1 MSILSFKHLIAIGTL
16 CTGTAMLTTGCVSDD
31 YDLDSVDM
39 TMGLGSNGLKLKMGN
54 TEKILL
60 GDILDLDESVKL
72 DANNLFYLVEDGT
85 TSFNIHV
92 NEVSASFKE
101 SNIETQERV
110 LDYNSLKAQ
119 LGDVANQLPEGFNL
133 PVDAN
138 LSFSG
143 TAEGDADVDVSVEVP
158 AEVSYISSADV
169 KDMKVSLKIHT
180 LVSPGVKFGIEKIE
194 NFSITIPSI
203 LQVRDNSW
211 PAGWTM
217 KDNVLTHKDALVIP
231 ADGIICSI
239 VADKVD
245 TKGYGAPQDGMLVFG
260 KDDKGQS
267 VLQAGIKGTV
277 YFKTTGSFE
286 LSQDDYA
293 DIYLS
298 LSLGNSTKIDIEQVT
313 GKFSPEIN
321 PTVDPIDIA
330 SSLPD
335 FLNDEAVKIGAANPT
350 LKFTADLSDIP
361 VGLNLSGELTSV
373 KKGAQGFTK
382 NVSLPVTKVEDQK
395 YNTVYY
401 YQNGKPYDPEY
412 PTLPAGA
419 VTAKADKLSTLIE
432 KLPDE
437 IRVDLTGGKLS
448 VQDKE
453 YTIKLGHDY
462 HASADY
468 KVYVPF
474 QFDKGLTI
482 VYKDSTDSMVEDL
495 EDYQAEGVMVKAKA
509 QNTIPLDLEATIT
522 AYDVNN
528 KVIPGIKF
536 SPIRV
541 PAGDGSTVKETEVEI
556 SATLD
561 DPTLLQKMDRLKF
574 NVQAANDV
582 NGKVHELCSTQYL
595 RFADVRLY
603 LTGKVIADFN

>member
-1 MSILSFKHLIAIGTL
+1 
-16 CTGTAMLTTGCVSDD
+16 MLTTGCVSDD
-31 YDLDSVDM
+31 YDLDSVDL
-39 TMGLGSNGLKLKMGN
+39 TMGLGSDGLKLKMGN

-72 DANNLFYLVEDGT
+72 DANNLYYLVEEGT
-85 TSFNIHV
+85 TNFNIHV

-101 SNIETQERV
+101 STIETSERV
-110 LDYNSLKAQ
+110 LDYNIAKEQ
-119 LGDVANQLPEGFNL
+119 LGDVVNQLPPNASL
-133 PVDAN
+133 PVAAGIFFN
-138 LSFSG
+138 G
-143 TAEGDADVDVSVEVP
+143 EAKGYADVDVTVDVP
-158 AEVSYISSADV
+158 DEVSYISTADV
-169 KDMKVSLKIHT
+169 KDMKVSLQMHT
-180 LVSPGVKFGIEKIE
+180 DLSPNVKFGIDKVE

-203 LQVRDNSW
+203 LQVREGSW

-217 KDNVLTHKDALVIP
+217 KDNVLTHQGALTIP
-231 ADGIICSI
+231 QDGVICSI

-245 TKGYGAPQDGMLVFG
+245 TKGYGAPKDGKLAFG
-260 KDDKGQS
+260 KDANGRS
-267 VLQAGIKGTV
+267 VLQAGIQGKV
-277 YFKTTGSFE
+277 YFKSTGAFN
-286 LSQDDYA
+286 LSTSDYA
-293 DIYLS
+293 DIYLT
-298 LSLGNSTKIDIEQVT
+298 LSLGNSSKIDIEQVT

-335 FLNDEAVKIGAANPT
+335 FLNDDAVKIGAANPT
-350 LKFTADLSDIP
+350 LKFTADLTSIP

-382 NVSLPVTKVEDQK
+382 KVGLPVTQVEDKQH
-395 YNTVYY
+395 NTVYY
-401 YQNGKPYDPEY
+401 YQSGKPYDPEY

-419 VTAKADKLSTLIE
+419 VTAKANNLSSLIE

-453 YTIKLGHDY
+453 YTIQLGHDY
-462 HASADY
+462 QASADY

-482 VYKDSTDSMVEDL
+482 VYNDSTDSMSEDL
-495 EDYQAEGVMVKAKA
+495 EDYQAEGLMLKATA
-509 QNTIPLDLEATIT
+509 QNTIPLDLVATIT
-522 AYDVNN
+522 AYDVDGN
-528 KVIPGIKF
+528 VVPGINF
-536 SPIRV
+536 SEIKV
-541 PAGDGSTVKETEVEI
+541 PAGDGTNVNEAQVEI

-561 DPTLLQKMDRLKF
+561 EPSLLQKMDRLKF
-574 NVQAANDV
+574 SVKAANDV
-582 NGKVHELCSTQYL
+582 NGQVHELCSTQYL

-603 LTGKVIADFN
+603 LTGKVIGDFN

>member
-1 MSILSFKHLIAIGTL
+1 
-16 CTGTAMLTTGCVSDD
+16 MLTTGCVSDD
-31 YDLDSVDM
+31 YDLDSVDL
-39 TMGLGSNGLKLKMGN
+39 TMGLGSDGLKLKMGN

-72 DANNLFYLVEDGT
+72 DANNLYYLVEEGT
-85 TSFNIHV
+85 TNFNIHV

-101 SNIETQERV
+101 STIETSERV
-110 LDYNSLKAQ
+110 LDYNIAKEQ
-119 LGDVANQLPEGFNL
+119 LGDVVNQLPPNASL
-133 PVDAN
+133 PVAAGIFFN
-138 LSFSG
+138 G
-143 TAEGDADVDVSVEVP
+143 EAKGYADVDVTVDVP
-158 AEVSYISSADV
+158 LEVSYISTADV
-169 KDMKVSLKIHT
+169 KDMKVSLQMHT
-180 LVSPGVKFGIEKIE
+180 DLSPNVKFGIDKVE

-203 LQVRDNSW
+203 LQVREGSW

-217 KDNVLTHKDALVIP
+217 KDNVLTHQGALTIP
-231 ADGIICSI
+231 QDGVICSI

-245 TKGYGAPQDGMLVFG
+245 TKGYGAPKDGKLVFG
-260 KDDKGQS
+260 KDANGRS
-267 VLQAGIKGTV
+267 VLQAGIQGKV
-277 YFKTTGSFE
+277 YFKSTGAFNLGTS
-286 LSQDDYA
+286 DYA
-293 DIYLS
+293 DIYLT
-298 LSLGNSTKIDIEQVT
+298 LSLGNSSKIDIEQVT

-335 FLNDEAVKIGAANPT
+335 FLNDDAVKIGAANPT
-350 LKFTADLSDIP
+350 LKFTADLTSIP

-382 NVSLPVTKVEDQK
+382 KVGLPVTQVEDKQH
-395 YNTVYY
+395 NTVYY
-401 YQNGKPYDPEY
+401 YQSGKPYDPEY

-419 VTAKADKLSTLIE
+419 VTAKANNLSSLIE

-453 YTIKLGHDY
+453 YTIQLGHDY
-462 HASADY
+462 QASADY

-482 VYKDSTDSMVEDL
+482 VYNDSTDSMSEDL
-495 EDYQAEGVMVKAKA
+495 EDYQAEGLMLKATA
-509 QNTIPLDLEATIT
+509 QNTIPLDLVATIT
-522 AYDVNN
+522 AYDVDGN
-528 KVIPGIKF
+528 VVPGINF
-536 SPIRV
+536 SEIKV
-541 PAGDGSTVKETEVEI
+541 PAGDGTNVNEAQVEI

-561 DPTLLQKMDRLKF
+561 EPSLLQKMDRLKF
-574 NVQAANDV
+574 SVKAANDV
-582 NGKVHELCSTQYL
+582 NGQVHELCSTQYL

-603 LTGKVIADFN
+603 LTGKVIGDFN

>member
-1 MSILSFKHLIAIGTL
+1 
-16 CTGTAMLTTGCVSDD
+16 MLTTGCVSDD
-31 YDLDSVDM
+31 YDLDSVDL
-39 TMGLGSNGLKLKMGN
+39 TMGLGSDGLKLKMGN

-72 DANNLFYLVEDGT
+72 DANNLYYLVEEGT
-85 TSFNIHV
+85 TNFNIHV

-101 SNIETQERV
+101 STIETSERV
-110 LDYNSLKAQ
+110 LDYNIAKEQ
-119 LGDVANQLPEGFNL
+119 LGDVVNQLPPNASL
-133 PVDAN
+133 PVAAGIFFN
-138 LSFSG
+138 G
-143 TAEGDADVDVSVEVP
+143 EAKGYADVDVTVDVP
-158 AEVSYISSADV
+158 DEVSYISTADV
-169 KDMKVSLKIHT
+169 KDMKVSLQMHT
-180 LVSPGVKFGIEKIE
+180 DLSPNVKFGIDKVE

-203 LQVRDNSW
+203 LQVREGSW

-217 KDNVLTHKDALVIP
+217 KDNVLTHQGALTIP
-231 ADGIICSI
+231 QDGVICSI

-245 TKGYGAPQDGMLVFG
+245 TKGYGAPKDGKLAFG
-260 KDDKGQS
+260 KDANGRS
-267 VLQAGIKGTV
+267 VLQAGIQGKV
-277 YFKTTGSFE
+277 YFKSTGAFN
-286 LSQDDYA
+286 LSTSDYA
-293 DIYLS
+293 DIYLT
-298 LSLGNSTKIDIEQVT
+298 LSLGNSSKIDIEQVT

-335 FLNDEAVKIGAANPT
+335 FLNDDAVKIGAANPT
-350 LKFTADLSDIP
+350 LKFTADLTSIP

-382 NVSLPVTKVEDQK
+382 KVGLPVTQVEDKQH
-395 YNTVYY
+395 NTVYY
-401 YQNGKPYDPEY
+401 YQSGKPYDPEY

-419 VTAKADKLSTLIE
+419 VQAKANNLSSLIE

-453 YTIKLGHDY
+453 YTIQLGKDY
-462 HASADY
+462 QASADY

-482 VYKDSTDSMVEDL
+482 VYNDSTDSMSEDL
-495 EDYQAEGVMVKAKA
+495 EDYQAEGLMLKATA
-509 QNTIPLDLEATIT
+509 QNTIPLDLVATIT
-522 AYDVNN
+522 AYDVDGN
-528 KVIPGIKF
+528 VVPGIKF
-536 SPIRV
+536 SEIKV
-541 PAGDGSTVKETEVEI
+541 PAGDGTNVKEKEVEI

-561 DPTLLQKMDRLKF
+561 EPSLLQKMDRLKF
-574 NVQAANDV
+574 SVKAANDV
-582 NGKVHELCSTQYL
+582 NGQVHELCSTQYL

-603 LTGKVIADFN
+603 LTGKVIGDFN

>member
-1 MSILSFKHLIAIGTL
+1 
-16 CTGTAMLTTGCVSDD
+16 MLTTGCVSDD
-31 YDLDSVDM
+31 YDLDSVDL
-39 TMGLGSNGLKLKMGN
+39 TMGLGSDGLKLKMGN

-72 DANNLFYLVEDGT
+72 DANNLYYLVEEGT
-85 TSFNIHV
+85 TNFNIHV

-101 SNIETQERV
+101 STIETSERV
-110 LDYNSLKAQ
+110 LDYNIAKEQ
-119 LGDVANQLPEGFNL
+119 LGDVVNQLPPNASL
-133 PVDAN
+133 PVAAGIFFN
-138 LSFSG
+138 G
-143 TAEGDADVDVSVEVP
+143 EAKGYADVDVTVDVP
-158 AEVSYISSADV
+158 EEVSYISTADV
-169 KDMKVSLKIHT
+169 KDMKVSLQMHT
-180 LVSPGVKFGIEKIE
+180 DLSPNVKFGIDKVE

-203 LQVRDNSW
+203 LQVREGSW

-217 KDNVLTHKDALVIP
+217 KDNVLTHQGALTIP
-231 ADGIICSI
+231 QDGVICSI

-245 TKGYGAPQDGMLVFG
+245 TKGYGAPKDGKLAFG
-260 KDDKGQS
+260 KDANGRS
-267 VLQAGIKGTV
+267 VLQAGIQGKV
-277 YFKTTGSFE
+277 YFKSTGDFN
-286 LSQDDYA
+286 LTKDDYA
-293 DIYLS
+293 DIYLT
-298 LSLGNSTKIDIEQVT
+298 LSLGNSSKIDIEQVT

-335 FLNDEAVKIGAANPT
+335 FLNDDAVKIGAANPT
-350 LKFTADLSDIP
+350 LKFTADLTSIP

-382 NVSLPVTKVEDQK
+382 KVGLPVTQVEDKQH
-395 YNTVYY
+395 NTVYY
-401 YQNGKPYDPEY
+401 YQSGKPYDPEY

-419 VTAKADKLSTLIE
+419 VQAKANNLSSLIE

-453 YTIKLGHDY
+453 YTIQLGKDY
-462 HASADY
+462 QASADY

-482 VYKDSTDSMVEDL
+482 VYNDSTDSMSEDL
-495 EDYQAEGVMVKAKA
+495 EDYQAEGLMLKATA
-509 QNTIPLDLEATIT
+509 QNTIPLDLVATIT
-522 AYDVNN
+522 AYDVDGN
-528 KVIPGIKF
+528 VVPGIKF
-536 SPIRV
+536 SEIKV
-541 PAGDGSTVKETEVEI
+541 PAGDGTNVKEKEVEI

-561 DPTLLQKMDRLKF
+561 KPSLLQKMDRLKF
-574 NVQAANDV
+574 SVKAANDV

-603 LTGKVIADFN
+603 LTGKVIGDFN

>member
-1 MSILSFKHLIAIGTL
+1 
-16 CTGTAMLTTGCVSDD
+16 MLTTGCVSDD
-31 YDLDSVDM
+31 YDLDSVDL
-39 TMGLGSNGLKLKMGN
+39 TMGLGSDGLKLKMGN

-72 DANNLFYLVEDGT
+72 DANNLYYLVEEGT
-85 TSFNIHV
+85 TNFNIHV

-101 SNIETQERV
+101 STIETSERV
-110 LDYNSLKAQ
+110 LDYNIAKEQ
-119 LGDVANQLPEGFNL
+119 LGDVVNQLPPNASL
-133 PVDAN
+133 PVAAGIFFN
-138 LSFSG
+138 G
-143 TAEGDADVDVSVEVP
+143 EAKGYADVDVTVDVP
-158 AEVSYISSADV
+158 EEVSYISTADV
-169 KDMKVSLKIHT
+169 KDMKVSLQMHT
-180 LVSPGVKFGIEKIE
+180 DLSPNVKFGIDKVE

-203 LQVRDNSW
+203 LQVREGSW

-217 KDNVLTHKDALVIP
+217 KDNVLTHQGALTIP
-231 ADGIICSI
+231 QDGVICSI

-245 TKGYGAPQDGMLVFG
+245 TKGYGAPKDGKLAFG
-260 KDDKGQS
+260 KDANGRS
-267 VLQAGIKGTV
+267 VLQAGIQGKV
-277 YFKTTGSFE
+277 YFKSTGAFNLGTS
-286 LSQDDYA
+286 DYA
-293 DIYLS
+293 DIYLT
-298 LSLGNSTKIDIEQVT
+298 LSLGNSSKIDIEQVT

-335 FLNDEAVKIGAANPT
+335 FLNDDAVKIGAANPT
-350 LKFTADLSDIP
+350 LKFTADLTSIP

-382 NVSLPVTKVEDQK
+382 KVGLPVTQVEDKQH
-395 YNTVYY
+395 NTVYY
-401 YQNGKPYDPEY
+401 YQSGKPYDPEY

-419 VTAKADKLSTLIE
+419 VTAKANNLSSLIE

-453 YTIKLGHDY
+453 YTIQLGHDY
-462 HASADY
+462 QASADY

-482 VYKDSTDSMVEDL
+482 VYNDSTDSMSEDL
-495 EDYQAEGVMVKAKA
+495 EDYQAEGLMLKATA
-509 QNTIPLDLEATIT
+509 QNTIPLDLVATIT
-522 AYDVNN
+522 AYDVDGN
-528 KVIPGIKF
+528 VVPGINF
-536 SPIRV
+536 SEIKV
-541 PAGDGSTVKETEVEI
+541 PAGDGTNVNEAQVEI

-561 DPTLLQKMDRLKF
+561 EPSLLQKMDRLKF
-574 NVQAANDV
+574 SVKAANDV
-582 NGKVHELCSTQYL
+582 NGQVHELCSTQYL

-603 LTGKVIADFN
+603 LTGKVIGDFN

>member
-1 MSILSFKHLIAIGTL
+1 MSILSLKHLIAIGAL

-31 YDLDSVDM
+31 YDLDSVDL
-39 TMGLGSNGLKLKMGN
+39 TMGLGSDGLKLKMGN

-72 DANNLFYLVEDGT
+72 DANNLYYLVEEGT
-85 TSFNIHV
+85 TNFNIHV

-101 SNIETQERV
+101 STIETSERV
-110 LDYNSLKAQ
+110 LDYNIAKEQ
-119 LGDVANQLPEGFNL
+119 LGDVVNQLPPNASL
-133 PVDAN
+133 PVAAGIFFN
-138 LSFSG
+138 G
-143 TAEGDADVDVSVEVP
+143 EAKGYADVDVTVDVP
-158 AEVSYISSADV
+158 EEVSYISTADV
-169 KDMKVSLKIHT
+169 KDMKVSLQMHT
-180 LVSPGVKFGIEKIE
+180 DLSPNVKFGIDKVE

-203 LQVRDNSW
+203 LQVREGSW

-217 KDNVLTHKDALVIP
+217 KDNVLTHQGALTIP
-231 ADGIICSI
+231 QDGVICSI

-245 TKGYGAPQDGMLVFG
+245 TKGYGAPKDGKLAFG
-260 KDDKGQS
+260 KDANGRS
-267 VLQAGIKGTV
+267 VLQAGIQGKV
-277 YFKTTGSFE
+277 YFKSTGAFN
-286 LSQDDYA
+286 LSTSDYA
-293 DIYLS
+293 DIYLT
-298 LSLGNSTKIDIEQVT
+298 LSLGNSSKIDIEQVT

-335 FLNDEAVKIGAANPT
+335 FLNDDAVKIGAANPT
-350 LKFTADLSDIP
+350 LKFTADLTSIP

-382 NVSLPVTKVEDQK
+382 KVGLPVTQVEDKQH
-395 YNTVYY
+395 NTVYY
-401 YQNGKPYDPEY
+401 YQSGKPYDPEY

-419 VTAKADKLSTLIE
+419 VTAKANNLSSLIE

-453 YTIKLGHDY
+453 YTIQLGQDY
-462 HASADY
+462 QASADY

-482 VYKDSTDSMVEDL
+482 VYNDSTDSMSEDL
-495 EDYQAEGVMVKAKA
+495 EDYQAEGLMLKATA
-509 QNTIPLDLEATIT
+509 QNTIPLDLVATIT
-522 AYDVNN
+522 AYDVDGN
-528 KVIPGIKF
+528 VVPGINF
-536 SPIRV
+536 SEIKV
-541 PAGDGSTVKETEVEI
+541 PAGDGTNVNEAQVEI

-561 DPTLLQKMDRLKF
+561 EPSLLQKMDRLKF
-574 NVQAANDV
+574 SVKAANDV
-582 NGKVHELCSTQYL
+582 NGQVHELCSTQYL

-603 LTGKVIADFN
+603 LTGKVIGDFN

>member
-1 MSILSFKHLIAIGTL
+1 
-16 CTGTAMLTTGCVSDD
+16 MLTTGCVSDD
-31 YDLDSVDM
+31 YDLDSVDL
-39 TMGLGSNGLKLKMGN
+39 TMGLGSDGLKLKMGN

-72 DANNLFYLVEDGT
+72 DANNLYYLVEEGT
-85 TSFNIHV
+85 TNFNIHV

-101 SNIETQERV
+101 STIETSERV
-110 LDYNSLKAQ
+110 LDYNIAKEQ
-119 LGDVANQLPEGFNL
+119 LGDVVNQLPPNASL
-133 PVDAN
+133 PVAAGIFFN
-138 LSFSG
+138 G
-143 TAEGDADVDVSVEVP
+143 EAKGYADVDVTVDVP
-158 AEVSYISSADV
+158 EEVSYISTADV
-169 KDMKVSLKIHT
+169 KDMKVSLQMHT
-180 LVSPGVKFGIEKIE
+180 DLSPNVKFGIDKVE

-203 LQVRDNSW
+203 LQVREGSW

-217 KDNVLTHKDALVIP
+217 KDNVLTHQGALTIP
-231 ADGIICSI
+231 QDGVICSI

-245 TKGYGAPQDGMLVFG
+245 TKGYGAPKDGKLAFG
-260 KDDKGQS
+260 KDANGRS
-267 VLQAGIKGTV
+267 VLQAGIQGKV
-277 YFKTTGSFE
+277 YFKSTGAFN
-286 LSQDDYA
+286 LSTSDYA
-293 DIYLS
+293 DIYLT
-298 LSLGNSTKIDIEQVT
+298 LSLGNSSKIDIEQVT

-335 FLNDEAVKIGAANPT
+335 FLNDDAVKIGAANPT
-350 LKFTADLSDIP
+350 LKFTADLTSIP

-382 NVSLPVTKVEDQK
+382 KVDLPVTQVEDKQH
-395 YNTVYY
+395 NTVYY
-401 YQNGKPYDPEY
+401 YQSGKPYDPEY

-419 VTAKADKLSTLIE
+419 VQAKANNLSSLIE

-453 YTIKLGHDY
+453 YTIQLGHDY
-462 HASADY
+462 QASADY

-482 VYKDSTDSMVEDL
+482 VYNDSTDSMSEDL
-495 EDYQAEGVMVKAKA
+495 EDYQAEGLMLKATA
-509 QNTIPLDLEATIT
+509 QNTIPLDLVATIT
-522 AYDVNN
+522 AYDVDGN
-528 KVIPGIKF
+528 VVPGIKF
-536 SPIRV
+536 SEIKV
-541 PAGDGSTVKETEVEI
+541 PAGDGTNVKEKEVEI

-561 DPTLLQKMDRLKF
+561 KPSLLQKMDRLKF
-574 NVQAANDV
+574 SVKAANDV
-582 NGKVHELCSTQYL
+582 NGQVHELCSTQYL

-603 LTGKVIADFN
+603 LTGKVIGDFN

>member
-1 MSILSFKHLIAIGTL
+1 MSILSLKHLIAIGAL

-31 YDLDSVDM
+31 YDLDSVDL
-39 TMGLGSNGLKLKMGN
+39 TMGLGSDGLKLKMGN

-72 DANNLFYLVEDGT
+72 DANNLYYLVEEGT
-85 TSFNIHV
+85 TNFNIHV

-101 SNIETQERV
+101 STIETSERV
-110 LDYNSLKAQ
+110 LDYNIAKEQ
-119 LGDVANQLPEGFNL
+119 LGDVVNQLPPNASL
-133 PVDAN
+133 PVAAGIFFN
-138 LSFSG
+138 G
-143 TAEGDADVDVSVEVP
+143 EAKGYADVDVTVDVP
-158 AEVSYISSADV
+158 EEVSYISTADV
-169 KDMKVSLKIHT
+169 KDMKVSLQMHT
-180 LVSPGVKFGIEKIE
+180 DLSPNVKFGIDKVE

-203 LQVRDNSW
+203 LQVREGSW

-217 KDNVLTHKDALVIP
+217 KDNVLTHQGALTIP
-231 ADGIICSI
+231 QDGVICSI

-245 TKGYGAPQDGMLVFG
+245 TKGYGAPKDGKLAFG
-260 KDDKGQS
+260 KDANGRS
-267 VLQAGIKGTV
+267 VLQAGIQGKV
-277 YFKTTGSFE
+277 YFKSTGAFNLGTS
-286 LSQDDYA
+286 DYA
-293 DIYLS
+293 DIYLT
-298 LSLGNSTKIDIEQVT
+298 LSLGNSSKIDIEQVT

-335 FLNDEAVKIGAANPT
+335 FLNDDAVKIGAANPT
-350 LKFTADLSDIP
+350 LKFTADLTSIP

-382 NVSLPVTKVEDQK
+382 KVGLPVTQVEDKQH
-395 YNTVYY
+395 NTVYY
-401 YQNGKPYDPEY
+401 YQSGKPYDPEY

-419 VTAKADKLSTLIE
+419 VTAKANNLSSLIE

-448 VQDKE
+448 VQNKE
-453 YTIKLGHDY
+453 YTIQLGKDY
-462 HASADY
+462 QASADY

-482 VYKDSTDSMVEDL
+482 VYNDSTDSMSEDL
-495 EDYQAEGVMVKAKA
+495 EDYQAEGLMLKATA
-509 QNTIPLDLEATIT
+509 QNTIPLDLVATIT
-522 AYDVNN
+522 AYDVNGD
-528 KVIPGIKF
+528 VVPGIKF
-536 SPIRV
+536 SEIKV
-541 PAGDGSTVKETEVEI
+541 PAGDGTNVKEAQVEI

-561 DPTLLQKMDRLKF
+561 EPSLLQKMDRLKF
-574 NVQAANDV
+574 SVKAANDV
-582 NGKVHELCSTQYL
+582 NGQVHELCSTQYL

-603 LTGKVIADFN
+603 LTGKVIGDFN

>member
-1 MSILSFKHLIAIGTL
+1 
-16 CTGTAMLTTGCVSDD
+16 MLTTGCVSDD
-31 YDLDSVDM
+31 YDLDSVDL
-39 TMGLGSNGLKLKMGN
+39 TMGLGSDGLKLKMGN

-72 DANNLFYLVEDGT
+72 DANNLYYLVEEGT
-85 TSFNIHV
+85 TNFNIHV

-101 SNIETQERV
+101 STIETSERV
-110 LDYNSLKAQ
+110 LDYNIAKEQ
-119 LGDVANQLPEGFNL
+119 LGDVVNQLPPNASL
-133 PVDAN
+133 PVAAGIFFN
-138 LSFSG
+138 G
-143 TAEGDADVDVSVEVP
+143 EAKGYADVDVTVDVP
-158 AEVSYISSADV
+158 EEVSYISTADV
-169 KDMKVSLKIHT
+169 KDMKVSLQMHT
-180 LVSPGVKFGIEKIE
+180 DLSPNVKFGIDKVE

-203 LQVRDNSW
+203 LQVREGSW

-217 KDNVLTHKDALVIP
+217 KDNVLTHQGALTIP
-231 ADGIICSI
+231 QDGVICSI

-245 TKGYGAPQDGMLVFG
+245 TKGYGAPKDGKLAFG
-260 KDDKGQS
+260 KDANGRS
-267 VLQAGIKGTV
+267 VLQAGIQGKV
-277 YFKTTGSFE
+277 YFKSTGAFNLGTS
-286 LSQDDYA
+286 DYA
-293 DIYLS
+293 DIYLT
-298 LSLGNSTKIDIEQVT
+298 LSLGNSSKIDIEQVT

-335 FLNDEAVKIGAANPT
+335 FLNDDAVKIGAANPT
-350 LKFTADLSDIP
+350 LKFTADLTSIP

-382 NVSLPVTKVEDQK
+382 KVDLPVTKVEDKQL
-395 YNTVYY
+395 NTVYY
-401 YQNGKPYDPEY
+401 YQSGKPYDPEF

-419 VTAKADKLSTLIE
+419 VQAKANNLSSLIE

-453 YTIKLGHDY
+453 YTIQLGHDY
-462 HASADY
+462 QASADY

-482 VYKDSTDSMVEDL
+482 VYNDSTDSMSEDL
-495 EDYQAEGVMVKAKA
+495 EDYQAEGLMLKATA
-509 QNTIPLDLEATIT
+509 QNTIPLDLVATIT
-522 AYDVNN
+522 AYDVDGN
-528 KVIPGIKF
+528 VVPGINF
-536 SPIRV
+536 SEIRV
-541 PAGDGSTVKETEVEI
+541 PAGNGTSVNEAQVEI

-561 DPTLLQKMDRLKF
+561 EPSLLQKMDRLKF
-574 NVQAANDV
+574 SVKAANDV
-582 NGKVHELCSTQYL
+582 NGQVHELCSTQYL

-603 LTGKVIADFN
+603 LTGKVIGDFN

>member
-1 MSILSFKHLIAIGTL
+1 
-16 CTGTAMLTTGCVSDD
+16 MLTTGCVSDD
-31 YDLDSVDM
+31 YDLDSVDL
-39 TMGLGSNGLKLKMGN
+39 TMGLGSDGLKLKMGN

-72 DANNLFYLVEDGT
+72 DANNLYYLVEEGT
-85 TSFNIHV
+85 TNFNIHV

-101 SNIETQERV
+101 STIETSERV
-110 LDYNSLKAQ
+110 LDYNIAKEQ
-119 LGDVANQLPEGFNL
+119 LGDVVNQLPPNASL
-133 PVDAN
+133 PVAAGIFFN
-138 LSFSG
+138 G
-143 TAEGDADVDVSVEVP
+143 EAKGYADVDVTVDVP
-158 AEVSYISSADV
+158 EEVSYISTADV
-169 KDMKVSLKIHT
+169 KDMKVSLQMHT
-180 LVSPGVKFGIEKIE
+180 DLSPNVKFGIDKVE

-203 LQVRDNSW
+203 LQVREGSW

-217 KDNVLTHKDALVIP
+217 KDNVLTHQGALTIP
-231 ADGIICSI
+231 QDGVICSI

-245 TKGYGAPQDGMLVFG
+245 TKGYGAPKDGKLAFG
-260 KDDKGQS
+260 KDANGRS
-267 VLQAGIKGTV
+267 VLQAGIQGKV
-277 YFKTTGSFE
+277 YFKSTGAFN
-286 LSQDDYA
+286 LSTSDYA
-293 DIYLS
+293 DIYLT
-298 LSLGNSTKIDIEQVT
+298 LSLGNSSKIDIEQVT

-335 FLNDEAVKIGAANPT
+335 FLNDDAVKIGAANPT
-350 LKFTADLSDIP
+350 LKFTADLTSIP

-382 NVSLPVTKVEDQK
+382 KVGLPVTQVEDKQH
-395 YNTVYY
+395 NTVYY
-401 YQNGKPYDPEY
+401 YQSGKPYDPEF

-419 VTAKADKLSTLIE
+419 VQAKANNLSSLIE

-453 YTIKLGHDY
+453 YTIQLGKDY
-462 HASADY
+462 QASADY

-482 VYKDSTDSMVEDL
+482 VYNDSTDSMSEDL
-495 EDYQAEGVMVKAKA
+495 EDYQAEGLMLKATA
-509 QNTIPLDLEATIT
+509 QNTIPLDLVATIT
-522 AYDVNN
+522 AYDVNGD
-528 KVIPGIKF
+528 VVPGIKF
-536 SPIRV
+536 SEIKV
-541 PAGDGSTVKETEVEI
+541 PAGDGTNVNEAQVEI

-561 DPTLLQKMDRLKF
+561 EPSLLQKMDRLKF
-574 NVQAANDV
+574 SVKAANDV

-603 LTGKVIADFN
+603 LTGKVIGDFN

>member
-1 MSILSFKHLIAIGTL
+1 MSILSLKHLIAIGAL

-31 YDLDSVDM
+31 YDLDSVDL
-39 TMGLGSNGLKLKMGN
+39 TMGLGSDGLKLKMGN

-72 DANNLFYLVEDGT
+72 DANNLYYLVEEGT
-85 TSFNIHV
+85 TNFNIHV

-101 SNIETQERV
+101 STIETSERV
-110 LDYNSLKAQ
+110 LDYNIAKEQ
-119 LGDVANQLPEGFNL
+119 LGDVVNQLPPNASL
-133 PVDAN
+133 PVAAGIFFN
-138 LSFSG
+138 G
-143 TAEGDADVDVSVEVP
+143 EAKGYADVDVTVDVP
-158 AEVSYISSADV
+158 DEVSYISTADV
-169 KDMKVSLKIHT
+169 KDMKVSLQMHT
-180 LVSPGVKFGIEKIE
+180 DLSPNVKFGIDKVE

-203 LQVRDNSW
+203 LQVREGSW

-217 KDNVLTHKDALVIP
+217 KDNVLTHQGALTIP
-231 ADGIICSI
+231 QDGVICSI

-245 TKGYGAPQDGMLVFG
+245 TKGYGAPKDGKLVFG
-260 KDDKGQS
+260 KDANGRS
-267 VLQAGIKGTV
+267 VLQAGIQGKV
-277 YFKTTGSFE
+277 YFKSTGAFN
-286 LSQDDYA
+286 LSTSDYA
-293 DIYLS
+293 DIYLT
-298 LSLGNSTKIDIEQVT
+298 LSLGNSSKIDIEQVT

-335 FLNDEAVKIGAANPT
+335 FLNDDAVKIGAANPT
-350 LKFTADLSDIP
+350 LKFTADLTSIP

-382 NVSLPVTKVEDQK
+382 KVGLPVTQVEDKQH
-395 YNTVYY
+395 NTVYY
-401 YQNGKPYDPEY
+401 YQSGKPYDPEY

-419 VTAKADKLSTLIE
+419 VTAKANNLSSLIE

-453 YTIKLGHDY
+453 YTIQLGHDY
-462 HASADY
+462 QASADY

-482 VYKDSTDSMVEDL
+482 VYNDSTDSMSEDL
-495 EDYQAEGVMVKAKA
+495 EDYQAEGLMLKATA
-509 QNTIPLDLEATIT
+509 QNTIPLDLVATIT
-522 AYDVNN
+522 AYDVDGN
-528 KVIPGIKF
+528 VVPGINF
-536 SPIRV
+536 SEIKV
-541 PAGDGSTVKETEVEI
+541 PAGDGTNVNEAQVEI

-561 DPTLLQKMDRLKF
+561 EPSLLQKMDRLKF
-574 NVQAANDV
+574 SVKAANDV
-582 NGKVHELCSTQYL
+582 NGQVHELCSTQYL

-603 LTGKVIADFN
+603 LTGKVIGDFN

>member
-1 MSILSFKHLIAIGTL
+1 
-16 CTGTAMLTTGCVSDD
+16 MLTTGCVSDD
-31 YDLDSVDM
+31 YDLDSVDL
-39 TMGLGSNGLKLKMGN
+39 TMGLGSDGLKLKMGN

-72 DANNLFYLVEDGT
+72 DANNLYYLVEEGT
-85 TSFNIHV
+85 TNFNIHV

-101 SNIETQERV
+101 STIETSERV
-110 LDYNSLKAQ
+110 LDYNIAKEQ
-119 LGDVANQLPEGFNL
+119 LGDVVNQLPPNASL
-133 PVDAN
+133 PVAAGIFFN
-138 LSFSG
+138 G
-143 TAEGDADVDVSVEVP
+143 EAKGYADVDVTVDVP
-158 AEVSYISSADV
+158 EEVSYISTADV
-169 KDMKVSLKIHT
+169 KDMKVSLQMHT
-180 LVSPGVKFGIEKIE
+180 DLSPNVKFGIDKVE

-203 LQVRDNSW
+203 LQVREGSW

-217 KDNVLTHKDALVIP
+217 KDNVLTHQGALTIP
-231 ADGIICSI
+231 QDGVICSI

-245 TKGYGAPQDGMLVFG
+245 TKGYGAPKDGKLAFG
-260 KDDKGQS
+260 KDANGRS
-267 VLQAGIKGTV
+267 VLQAGIQGKV
-277 YFKTTGSFE
+277 YFKSTGAFN
-286 LSQDDYA
+286 LSTSDYA
-293 DIYLS
+293 DIYLT
-298 LSLGNSTKIDIEQVT
+298 LSLGNSSKIDIEQVT

-335 FLNDEAVKIGAANPT
+335 FLNDDAVKIGAANPT
-350 LKFTADLSDIP
+350 LKFTADLTSIP

-382 NVSLPVTKVEDQK
+382 KVGLPVTQVEDKQH
-395 YNTVYY
+395 NTVYY
-401 YQNGKPYDPEY
+401 YQSGKPYDPEF

-419 VTAKADKLSTLIE
+419 VQAKANNLSSLIE

-453 YTIKLGHDY
+453 YTIQLGKDY
-462 HASADY
+462 QASADY

-474 QFDKGLTI
+474 LFDKGLTI
-482 VYKDSTDSMVEDL
+482 VYNDSTDSMSEDL
-495 EDYQAEGVMVKAKA
+495 EDYQAEGLMLKATA
-509 QNTIPLDLEATIT
+509 QNTIPLDLVATIT
-522 AYDVNN
+522 AYDVNGD
-528 KVIPGIKF
+528 VVPGIKF
-536 SPIRV
+536 SEIKV
-541 PAGDGSTVKETEVEI
+541 PAGDGTNVNEAQVEI

-561 DPTLLQKMDRLKF
+561 EPSLLQKMDRLKF
-574 NVQAANDV
+574 SVKAANDV

-603 LTGKVIADFN
+603 LTGKVIGDFN

>member
-1 MSILSFKHLIAIGTL
+1 MSILSLKHLIAIGAL

-31 YDLDSVDM
+31 YDLDSVDL
-39 TMGLGSNGLKLKMGN
+39 TMGLGSDGLKLKMGN

-72 DANNLFYLVEDGT
+72 DANNLYYLVEEGT
-85 TSFNIHV
+85 TNFNIHV

-101 SNIETQERV
+101 STIETSERV
-110 LDYNSLKAQ
+110 LDYNIAKEQ
-119 LGDVANQLPEGFNL
+119 LGDVVNQLPPNASL
-133 PVDAN
+133 PVAAGIFFN
-138 LSFSG
+138 G
-143 TAEGDADVDVSVEVP
+143 EAKGYADVDVTVDVP
-158 AEVSYISSADV
+158 LEVSYISTADV
-169 KDMKVSLKIHT
+169 KDMKVSLQMHT
-180 LVSPGVKFGIEKIE
+180 DLSPNVKFGIDKVE

-203 LQVRDNSW
+203 LQVREGSW

-217 KDNVLTHKDALVIP
+217 KDNVLTHQGALTIP
-231 ADGIICSI
+231 QDGVICSI

-245 TKGYGAPQDGMLVFG
+245 TKGYGAPKDGKLVFG
-260 KDDKGQS
+260 KDANGRS
-267 VLQAGIKGTV
+267 VLQAGIQGKV
-277 YFKTTGSFE
+277 YFKSTGAFNLGTS
-286 LSQDDYA
+286 DYA
-293 DIYLS
+293 DIYLT
-298 LSLGNSTKIDIEQVT
+298 LSLGNSSKIDIEQVT

-335 FLNDEAVKIGAANPT
+335 FLNDDAVKIGAANPT
-350 LKFTADLSDIP
+350 LKFTADLTSIP

-382 NVSLPVTKVEDQK
+382 KVGLPVTQVEDKQH
-395 YNTVYY
+395 NTVYY
-401 YQNGKPYDPEY
+401 YQSGKPYDPEY

-419 VTAKADKLSTLIE
+419 VTAKANNLSSLIE

-453 YTIKLGHDY
+453 YTIQLGHDY
-462 HASADY
+462 QASADY

-482 VYKDSTDSMVEDL
+482 VYNDSTDSMSEDL
-495 EDYQAEGVMVKAKA
+495 EDYQAEGLMLKATA
-509 QNTIPLDLEATIT
+509 QNTIPLDLVATIT
-522 AYDVNN
+522 AYDVDGN
-528 KVIPGIKF
+528 VVPGINF
-536 SPIRV
+536 SEIKV
-541 PAGDGSTVKETEVEI
+541 PAGDGTNVNEAQVEI

-561 DPTLLQKMDRLKF
+561 EPSLLQKMDRLKF
-574 NVQAANDV
+574 SVKAANDV
-582 NGKVHELCSTQYL
+582 NGQVHELCSTQYL

-603 LTGKVIADFN
+603 LTGKVIGDFN

>member
-1 MSILSFKHLIAIGTL
+1 
-16 CTGTAMLTTGCVSDD
+16 MLTTGCVSDD
-31 YDLDSVDM
+31 YDLDSVDL
-39 TMGLGSNGLKLKMGN
+39 TMGLGSDGLKLKMGN

-72 DANNLFYLVEDGT
+72 DANNLYYLVEEGT
-85 TSFNIHV
+85 TNFNIHV

-101 SNIETQERV
+101 STIETSERV
-110 LDYNSLKAQ
+110 LDYNIAKEQ
-119 LGDVANQLPEGFNL
+119 LGDVVNQLPPNASL
-133 PVDAN
+133 PVAAGIFFN
-138 LSFSG
+138 G
-143 TAEGDADVDVSVEVP
+143 EAKGYADVDVTVDVP
-158 AEVSYISSADV
+158 EEVSYISTADV
-169 KDMKVSLKIHT
+169 KDMKVSLQMHT
-180 LVSPGVKFGIEKIE
+180 DLSPNVKFGIDKVE

-203 LQVRDNSW
+203 LQVREGSW

-217 KDNVLTHKDALVIP
+217 KDNVLTHQGALTIP
-231 ADGIICSI
+231 KNGVICSI

-245 TKGYGAPQDGMLVFG
+245 TKGYGTPKDGKLVFG
-260 KDDKGQS
+260 QDANGRS
-267 VLQAGIKGTV
+267 VLQAGIQGKV
-277 YFKTTGSFE
+277 YFKSTGAFN
-286 LSQDDYA
+286 LSTSDYA
-293 DIYLS
+293 DIYLT
-298 LSLGNSTKIDIEQVT
+298 LSLGNSSKIDIEQVT

-335 FLNDEAVKIGAANPT
+335 FLNDDAVKIGAANPT
-350 LKFTADLSDIP
+350 LKLTADLTSIP

-382 NVSLPVTKVEDQK
+382 KVGLPVTQVEDKQH
-395 YNTVYY
+395 NTVYY
-401 YQNGKPYDPEY
+401 YQSGKPYDPEY

-419 VTAKADKLSTLIE
+419 VQAKANNLSSLIE

-453 YTIKLGHDY
+453 YTIQLGHDY
-462 HASADY
+462 QASADY

-482 VYKDSTDSMVEDL
+482 VYNDSTDSMSEDL
-495 EDYQAEGVMVKAKA
+495 EDYQAEGLMLKATA
-509 QNTIPLDLEATIT
+509 QNTIPLDLVATIT
-522 AYDVNN
+522 AYDVDGN
-528 KVIPGIKF
+528 VVPGIKF
-536 SPIRV
+536 SEIKV
-541 PAGDGSTVKETEVEI
+541 PAGDGTNVNEAQVEI

-561 DPTLLQKMDRLKF
+561 EPSLLQKMDRLKF
-574 NVQAANDV
+574 SVKAANDV
-582 NGKVHELCSTQYL
+582 NGQVHELCSTQYL

-603 LTGKVIADFN
+603 LTGKVIGDFN

>member
-1 MSILSFKHLIAIGTL
+1 MSILSLKHLIAIGAL

-31 YDLDSVDM
+31 YDLDSVDL
-39 TMGLGSNGLKLKMGN
+39 TMGLGSDGLKLKMGN

-72 DANNLFYLVEDGT
+72 DANNLYYLVEEGT
-85 TSFNIHV
+85 TNFNIHV

-101 SNIETQERV
+101 STIETSERV
-110 LDYNSLKAQ
+110 LDYNIAKEQ
-119 LGDVANQLPEGFNL
+119 LGDVVNQLPPNASL
-133 PVDAN
+133 PVAAGIFFN
-138 LSFSG
+138 G
-143 TAEGDADVDVSVEVP
+143 EAKGYADVDVTVDVP
-158 AEVSYISSADV
+158 EEVSYISTADV
-169 KDMKVSLKIHT
+169 KDMKVSLQMHT
-180 LVSPGVKFGIEKIE
+180 DLSPNVKFGIDKVE

-203 LQVRDNSW
+203 LQVREGSW

-217 KDNVLTHKDALVIP
+217 KDNVLTHQGALTIP
-231 ADGIICSI
+231 KNGVICSI

-245 TKGYGAPQDGMLVFG
+245 TKGYGTPKDGKLVFG
-260 KDDKGQS
+260 QDANGRS
-267 VLQAGIKGTV
+267 VLQAGIQGKV
-277 YFKTTGSFE
+277 YFKSTGAFN
-286 LSQDDYA
+286 LSTSDYA
-293 DIYLS
+293 DIYLT
-298 LSLGNSTKIDIEQVT
+298 LSLGNSSKIDIEQVT

-335 FLNDEAVKIGAANPT
+335 FLNDDAVKIGAANPT
-350 LKFTADLSDIP
+350 LKFTADLTSIP

-382 NVSLPVTKVEDQK
+382 KVGLPVTQVEDKQH
-395 YNTVYY
+395 NTVYY
-401 YQNGKPYDPEY
+401 YQSGKPYDPEY

-419 VTAKADKLSTLIE
+419 VQAKANNLSSLIE

-453 YTIKLGHDY
+453 YTIQLGHDY
-462 HASADY
+462 QASADY

-482 VYKDSTDSMVEDL
+482 VYNDSTDSMSEDL
-495 EDYQAEGVMVKAKA
+495 EDYQAEGLMLKATA
-509 QNTIPLDLEATIT
+509 QNTIPLDLVATIT
-522 AYDVNN
+522 AYDVDGN
-528 KVIPGIKF
+528 VVPGINF
-536 SPIRV
+536 SEIKV
-541 PAGDGSTVKETEVEI
+541 PAGDGTNVNEAQVEI

-561 DPTLLQKMDRLKF
+561 EPSLLQKMDRLKF
-574 NVQAANDV
+574 SVKAANDV
-582 NGKVHELCSTQYL
+582 NGQVHELCSTQYL

-603 LTGKVIADFN
+603 LTGKVIGDFN

>member
-1 MSILSFKHLIAIGTL
+1 
-16 CTGTAMLTTGCVSDD
+16 MLTTGCVSDD
-31 YDLDSVDM
+31 YDLDSVDL
-39 TMGLGSNGLKLKMGN
+39 TMGLGSDGLKLKMGN

-72 DANNLFYLVEDGT
+72 DANNLYYLVEEGT
-85 TSFNIHV
+85 TNFNIHV

-101 SNIETQERV
+101 STIETSERV
-110 LDYNSLKAQ
+110 LDYNIAKEQ
-119 LGDVANQLPEGFNL
+119 LGDVVNQLPPNASL
-133 PVDAN
+133 PVAAGIFFN
-138 LSFSG
+138 G
-143 TAEGDADVDVSVEVP
+143 EAKGYADVDVTVDVP
-158 AEVSYISSADV
+158 EEVSYISTADV
-169 KDMKVSLKIHT
+169 KDMKVSLQMHT
-180 LVSPGVKFGIEKIE
+180 DLSPNVKFGIDKVE

-203 LQVRDNSW
+203 LQVREGSW

-217 KDNVLTHKDALVIP
+217 KDNVLTHQGALTIP
-231 ADGIICSI
+231 KNGVICSI

-245 TKGYGAPQDGMLVFG
+245 TKGYGTPKDGKLVFG
-260 KDDKGQS
+260 QDANGRS
-267 VLQAGIKGTV
+267 VLQAGIQGKV
-277 YFKTTGSFE
+277 YFKSTGAFN
-286 LSQDDYA
+286 LSTSDYA
-293 DIYLS
+293 DIYLT
-298 LSLGNSTKIDIEQVT
+298 LSLGNSSKIDIEQVT

-335 FLNDEAVKIGAANPT
+335 FLNDDAVKIGAANPT
-350 LKFTADLSDIP
+350 LKFTADLTSIP

-382 NVSLPVTKVEDQK
+382 KVDLPVTQVEDKQH
-395 YNTVYY
+395 NTVYY
-401 YQNGKPYDPEY
+401 YQSGKPYDPEY

-419 VTAKADKLSTLIE
+419 VQAKANNLSSLIE

-453 YTIKLGHDY
+453 YTIQLGHDY
-462 HASADY
+462 QASADY

-482 VYKDSTDSMVEDL
+482 VYNDSTDSMSEDL
-495 EDYQAEGVMVKAKA
+495 EDYQAEGLMLKATA
-509 QNTIPLDLEATIT
+509 QNTIPLDLVATIT
-522 AYDVNN
+522 AYDVDGN
-528 KVIPGIKF
+528 VVPGINF
-536 SPIRV
+536 SEIKV
-541 PAGDGSTVKETEVEI
+541 PAGDGTNVNEAQVEI

-561 DPTLLQKMDRLKF
+561 EPSLLQKMDRLKF
-574 NVQAANDV
+574 SVKAANDV
-582 NGKVHELCSTQYL
+582 NGQVHELCSTQYL

-603 LTGKVIADFN
+603 LTGKVIGDFN

>member
-1 MSILSFKHLIAIGTL
+1 
-16 CTGTAMLTTGCVSDD
+16 MLTTGCVSDD
-31 YDLDSVDM
+31 YDLDSVDL
-39 TMGLGSNGLKLKMGN
+39 TMGLGSDGLKLKMGN

-72 DANNLFYLVEDGT
+72 DANNLYYLVEEGT
-85 TSFNIHV
+85 TNFNIHV

-101 SNIETQERV
+101 STIETSERV
-110 LDYNSLKAQ
+110 LDYNIAKEQ
-119 LGDVANQLPEGFNL
+119 LGDVVNQLPPNASL
-133 PVDAN
+133 PVAAGIFFN
-138 LSFSG
+138 G
-143 TAEGDADVDVSVEVP
+143 EAKGYADVDVTVDVP
-158 AEVSYISSADV
+158 EEVSYISTADV
-169 KDMKVSLKIHT
+169 KDMKVSLQMHT
-180 LVSPGVKFGIEKIE
+180 DLSPNVKFGIDKVE

-203 LQVRDNSW
+203 LQVREGSW

-217 KDNVLTHKDALVIP
+217 KDNVLTHQGALTIP
-231 ADGIICSI
+231 KNGVICSI

-245 TKGYGAPQDGMLVFG
+245 TKGYGTPKDGKLVFG
-260 KDDKGQS
+260 QDANGRS
-267 VLQAGIKGTV
+267 VLQAGIQGKV
-277 YFKTTGSFE
+277 YFKSTGAFN
-286 LSQDDYA
+286 LSTSDYA
-293 DIYLS
+293 DIYLT
-298 LSLGNSTKIDIEQVT
+298 LSLGNSSKIDIEQVT

-335 FLNDEAVKIGAANPT
+335 FLNDDAVKIGAANPT
-350 LKFTADLSDIP
+350 LKFTADLTSIP

-382 NVSLPVTKVEDQK
+382 KVGLPVTQVEDKQH
-395 YNTVYY
+395 NTVYY
-401 YQNGKPYDPEY
+401 YQSGKPYDPEY

-419 VTAKADKLSTLIE
+419 VQAKANNLSSLIE

-453 YTIKLGHDY
+453 YTIQLGHDY
-462 HASADY
+462 QASADY

-482 VYKDSTDSMVEDL
+482 VYNDSTDSMSEDL
-495 EDYQAEGVMVKAKA
+495 EDYQAEGLMLKATA
-509 QNTIPLDLEATIT
+509 QNTIPLDLVATIT
-522 AYDVNN
+522 AYDVDGN
-528 KVIPGIKF
+528 VVPGINF
-536 SPIRV
+536 SEIKV
-541 PAGDGSTVKETEVEI
+541 PAGDGTNVNEAQVEI

-561 DPTLLQKMDRLKF
+561 EPSLLQKMDRLKF
-574 NVQAANDV
+574 SVKAANDV
-582 NGKVHELCSTQYL
+582 NGQVHELCSTQYL

-603 LTGKVIADFN
+603 LTGKVIGDFN

>member
-1 MSILSFKHLIAIGTL
+1 
-16 CTGTAMLTTGCVSDD
+16 MLTTGCVSDD
-31 YDLDSVDM
+31 YDLDSVDL
-39 TMGLGSNGLKLKMGN
+39 TMGLGSDGLKLKMGN

-72 DANNLFYLVEDGT
+72 DANNLYYLVEEGT
-85 TSFNIHV
+85 TNFNIHV

-101 SNIETQERV
+101 STIETSERV
-110 LDYNSLKAQ
+110 LDYNIAKEQ
-119 LGDVANQLPEGFNL
+119 LGDVVNQLPPNASL
-133 PVDAN
+133 PVAAGIFFN
-138 LSFSG
+138 G
-143 TAEGDADVDVSVEVP
+143 EAKGYADVDVTVDVP
-158 AEVSYISSADV
+158 DEVSYISTADV
-169 KDMKVSLKIHT
+169 KDMKVSLQMHT
-180 LVSPGVKFGIEKIE
+180 DLSPNVKFGIDKVE

-203 LQVRDNSW
+203 LQVREGSW

-217 KDNVLTHKDALVIP
+217 KDNVLTHQGALTIP
-231 ADGIICSI
+231 QDGVICSI

-245 TKGYGAPQDGMLVFG
+245 TKGYGAPKDGKLAFG
-260 KDDKGQS
+260 KDANGRS
-267 VLQAGIKGTV
+267 VLQAGIQGKV
-277 YFKTTGSFE
+277 YFKSTGAFN
-286 LSQDDYA
+286 LSTSDYA
-293 DIYLS
+293 DIYLT
-298 LSLGNSTKIDIEQVT
+298 LSLGNSSKIDIEQVT

-335 FLNDEAVKIGAANPT
+335 FLNDDAVKIGAANPT
-350 LKFTADLSDIP
+350 LKFTADLTSIP

-382 NVSLPVTKVEDQK
+382 KVGLPVTKVEDKQH
-395 YNTVYY
+395 NTVYY
-401 YQNGKPYDPEY
+401 YQSGKPYDPEY

-419 VTAKADKLSTLIE
+419 VQAKANNLSSLIE

-453 YTIKLGHDY
+453 YTIQLGKDY
-462 HASADY
+462 QASADY

-482 VYKDSTDSMVEDL
+482 VYNDSTDSMSEDL
-495 EDYQAEGVMVKAKA
+495 EDYQAEGLMLKATA
-509 QNTIPLDLEATIT
+509 QNTIPLDLVATIT
-522 AYDVNN
+522 AYDVDGN
-528 KVIPGIKF
+528 VVPGIKF
-536 SPIRV
+536 SEIKV
-541 PAGDGSTVKETEVEI
+541 PAGDGTNVKEKEVEI

-561 DPTLLQKMDRLKF
+561 KPSLLQKMDRLKF
-574 NVQAANDV
+574 SVKAANDV
-582 NGKVHELCSTQYL
+582 NGQVHELCSTQYL

-603 LTGKVIADFN
+603 LTGKVIGDFN

>member
-1 MSILSFKHLIAIGTL
+1 
-16 CTGTAMLTTGCVSDD
+16 MLTTGCVSDD
-31 YDLDSVDM
+31 YDLDSVDL
-39 TMGLGSNGLKLKMGN
+39 TMGLGSDGLKLKMGN

-72 DANNLFYLVEDGT
+72 DANNLYYLVEEGT
-85 TSFNIHV
+85 TNFNIHV

-101 SNIETQERV
+101 STIETSERV
-110 LDYNSLKAQ
+110 LDYNIAKEQ
-119 LGDVANQLPEGFNL
+119 LGDVVNQLPPNASL
-133 PVDAN
+133 PVAAGIFFN
-138 LSFSG
+138 G
-143 TAEGDADVDVSVEVP
+143 EAKGYADVDVTVDVP
-158 AEVSYISSADV
+158 EEVSYISTADV
-169 KDMKVSLKIHT
+169 KDMKVSLQMHT
-180 LVSPGVKFGIEKIE
+180 DLSPNVKFGIDKVE

-203 LQVRDNSW
+203 LQVREGSW

-217 KDNVLTHKDALVIP
+217 KDNVLTHQGALTIP
-231 ADGIICSI
+231 QDGVICSI

-245 TKGYGAPQDGMLVFG
+245 TKGYGAPKDGKLAFG
-260 KDDKGQS
+260 KDANGRS
-267 VLQAGIKGTV
+267 VLQAGIQGKV
-277 YFKTTGSFE
+277 YFKSTGAFN
-286 LSQDDYA
+286 LSTSDYA
-293 DIYLS
+293 DIYLT
-298 LSLGNSTKIDIEQVT
+298 LSLGNSSKIDIEQVT

-335 FLNDEAVKIGAANPT
+335 FLNDDAVKIGAANPT
-350 LKFTADLSDIP
+350 LKFTADLTSIP

-382 NVSLPVTKVEDQK
+382 KVGLPVTQVEDKQH
-395 YNTVYY
+395 NTVYY
-401 YQNGKPYDPEY
+401 YQSGKPYDPEF

-419 VTAKADKLSTLIE
+419 VQAKANNLSSLID

-453 YTIKLGHDY
+453 YTIQLGHDY
-462 HASADY
+462 QASADY

-482 VYKDSTDSMVEDL
+482 VYNDSTDSMSEDL
-495 EDYQAEGVMVKAKA
+495 EDYQAEGLMLKATA
-509 QNTIPLDLEATIT
+509 QNTIPLDLVATIT
-522 AYDVNN
+522 AYDVNGD
-528 KVIPGIKF
+528 VVPGIKF
-536 SPIRV
+536 SEIKV
-541 PAGDGSTVKETEVEI
+541 PAGDGTNVNEAQVEI

-561 DPTLLQKMDRLKF
+561 EPSLLQKMDRLKF
-574 NVQAANDV
+574 SVKAANDV

-603 LTGKVIADFN
+603 LTGKVIGDFN

>member
-1 MSILSFKHLIAIGTL
+1 
-16 CTGTAMLTTGCVSDD
+16 MLTTGCVSDD
-31 YDLDSVDM
+31 YDLDSVDL
-39 TMGLGSNGLKLKMGN
+39 TMGLGSDGLKLKMGN

-72 DANNLFYLVEDGT
+72 DANNLYYLVEEGT
-85 TSFNIHV
+85 TNFNIHV

-101 SNIETQERV
+101 STIETSERV
-110 LDYNSLKAQ
+110 LDYNIAKEQ
-119 LGDVANQLPEGFNL
+119 LGDVVNQLPPNASL
-133 PVDAN
+133 PVAAGIFFN
-138 LSFSG
+138 G
-143 TAEGDADVDVSVEVP
+143 EAKGYADVDVTVDVP
-158 AEVSYISSADV
+158 DEVSYISTADV
-169 KDMKVSLKIHT
+169 KDMKVSLQMHT
-180 LVSPGVKFGIEKIE
+180 DLSPNVKFGIDKVE

-203 LQVRDNSW
+203 LQVREGSW

-217 KDNVLTHKDALVIP
+217 KDNVLTHQGALTIP
-231 ADGIICSI
+231 QDGVICSI

-245 TKGYGAPQDGMLVFG
+245 TKGYGAPKDGKLAFG
-260 KDDKGQS
+260 KDANGRS
-267 VLQAGIKGTV
+267 VLQAGIQGKV
-277 YFKTTGSFE
+277 YFKSTGAFNLGTS
-286 LSQDDYA
+286 DYA
-293 DIYLS
+293 DIYLT
-298 LSLGNSTKIDIEQVT
+298 LSLGNSSKIDIEQVT

-335 FLNDEAVKIGAANPT
+335 FLNDDAVKIGAANPT
-350 LKFTADLSDIP
+350 LKFTADLTSIP

-382 NVSLPVTKVEDQK
+382 KVGLPVTQVEDKQH
-395 YNTVYY
+395 NTVYY
-401 YQNGKPYDPEY
+401 YQSGKPYDPEY

-419 VTAKADKLSTLIE
+419 VQAKANNLSSLIE

-453 YTIKLGHDY
+453 YTIQLGHDY
-462 HASADY
+462 QASADY

-482 VYKDSTDSMVEDL
+482 VYNDSTDSMSEDL
-495 EDYQAEGVMVKAKA
+495 EDYQAEGLMLKATA
-509 QNTIPLDLEATIT
+509 QNTIPLDLVATIT
-522 AYDVNN
+522 AYDVDGN
-528 KVIPGIKF
+528 VVPGINF
-536 SPIRV
+536 SEIKV
-541 PAGDGSTVKETEVEI
+541 PAGDGTNVNEAQVEI

-561 DPTLLQKMDRLKF
+561 EPSLLQKMDRLKF
-574 NVQAANDV
+574 SVKAANDV

-603 LTGKVIADFN
+603 LTGKVIGDFN